1 MSQITDVDVGLRERK
16 RLATHQRIADE
27 AARLASLKGLA
38 ATTID
43 EIAAAAEV
51 GRATFFR
58 YFDAKEVAVAEG
70 FSVPWLQ
77 LVIDNLVLQPPELSA
92 MEAVVETFKGF
103 AGVLDGGGELVL
115 QQARLSLASPGLQ
128 AWTLRLY
135 VRFERAIAEVVAPR
149 FGDLVPDDPRPLLVG
164 ALTMSAVRISLDT
177 WLASDG
183 HKDLPELLQSALHAV
198 SLRTT
203 DVDGRNG

>member
-1 MSQITDVDVGLRERK
+1 MSHVTAAEVGLRERK
-16 RLATHQRIADE
+16 RQATHQRIADE
-27 AARLASLKGLA
+27 AARLASEKGVA

-77 LVIDNLVLQPPELSA
+77 LVIDNLDIQPPHLDA
-92 MEAVVETFKGF
+92 MEAVRETFRGF
-103 AGVLDGGGELVL
+103 APVLDEAGTRLVL
-115 QQARLSLASPGLQ
+115 QQARLASASPGLQ
-128 AWTLRLY
+128 AWTLHVY
-135 VRFERAIAEVVAPR
+135 VRFEKAIASSVAGR
-149 FGDLVPDDPRPLLVG
+149 FPDLAQDDPRPLLVG

-183 HKDLPELLQSALHAV
+183 RKDLPSLLQSALRSV
-198 SLRTT
+198 SFGT
-203 DVDGRNG
+203 DLVRRDT

>member
-1 MSQITDVDVGLRERK
+1 VSQITDVGLRERK
-16 RLATHQRIADE
+16 RQATHQRIADE
-27 AARLASLKGLA
+27 AARLASAKGVA

-77 LVIDNLVLQPPELSA
+77 LVIDNLDAQPAHLDPMQAVL
-92 MEAVVETFKGF
+92 ETFRGF
-103 AGVLDGGGELVL
+103 APVLDDAGRQLVL
-115 QQARLSLASPGLQ
+115 HQARMAVASPGLQ
-128 AWTLRLY
+128 AWTLHVY
-135 VRFERAIAEVVAPR
+135 VRFERAIAASVAPR
-149 FGDLVPDDPRPLLVG
+149 FDELLADDPRPLLVG

-183 HKDLPELLQSALHAV
+183 HKDLPALLQSALGAV
-198 SLRTT
+198 CFGQAGSR
-203 DVDGRNG
+203 

>member
-1 MSQITDVDVGLRERK
+1 VSQFTVVDVGLRERK

-27 AARLASLKGLA
+27 AARLAKERGLA
-38 ATTID
+38 GTTID
-43 EIAAAAEV
+43 DIAAAAEV

-77 LVIDNLVLQPPELSA
+77 LIIDNLTAQPPELCA
-92 MEAVVETFKGF
+92 REAVIETFRGF
-103 AGVLDGGGELVL
+103 APVLDTEGTDLVL
-115 QQARLSLASPGLQ
+115 QQARMAVASPGLQ
-128 AWTLRLY
+128 AWTLHVY
-135 VRFERAIAEVVAPR
+135 VRFEKAIADAVADR
-149 FGDLVPDDPRPLLVG
+149 FHDLQPDDPRPLLLG

-183 HKDLPELLQSALHAV
+183 TKDLAGLLQSALRAV
-198 SLRTT
+198 
-203 DVDGRNG
+203 DVR

>member
-1 MSQITDVDVGLRERK
+1 MSRTSAVDVGLRERK

-27 AARLASLKGLA
+27 AARLASEKGVA
-38 ATTID
+38 ATTIE

-77 LVIDNLVLQPPELSA
+77 LVIDNLDAQPAHLDA
-92 MEAVVETFKGF
+92 MEAVLETFRGF
-103 AGVLDGGGELVL
+103 EPVLDDAGSHLVL
-115 QQARLSLASPGLQ
+115 QQARMAVASPGLQ
-128 AWTLRLY
+128 AWTLHVY
-135 VRFERAIAEVVAPR
+135 VRFEKAIAESVRGR
-149 FGDLVPDDPRPLLVG
+149 FTDLEPDDPRPRLVG
-164 ALTMSAVRISLDT
+164 AVTMSAVRISLDT

-183 HKDLPELLQSALHAV
+183 SKDLPRLLQAALRAV
-198 SLRTT
+198 AFPTQLRTPT
-203 DVDGRNG
+203 